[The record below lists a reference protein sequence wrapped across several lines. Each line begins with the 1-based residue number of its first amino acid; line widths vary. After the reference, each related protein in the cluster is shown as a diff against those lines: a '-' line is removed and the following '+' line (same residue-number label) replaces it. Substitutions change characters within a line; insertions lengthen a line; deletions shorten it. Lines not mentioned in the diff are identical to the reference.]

1 MSGLTGQHSEAADY
15 EFTTLTSA
23 PALCIGK
30 LTPTAVPGVM
40 QVNGA
45 SIQILDLPGIIAG
58 AADGKG
64 RGRQVIAVARS
75 CNLIFIVLDV
85 LKPLADKAV
94 LEAELYDCGIRLNV
108 EPPQVQLKKK
118 EKGALVLDDSADVP
132 GGINMSSAHT
142 HAKALS

>member
-1 MSGLTGQHSEAADY
+1 M
-15 EFTTLTSA
+15 
-23 PALCIGK
+23 
-30 LTPTAVPGVM
+30 PGVM

-75 CNLIFIVLDV
+75 CNLIFIVVRGVRVGVDWCLTCSQLDV
-85 LKPLADKAV
+85 LKPLADKAI

-108 EPPQVQLKKK
+108 EPPKVQLKKK
-118 EKGALVLDDSADVP
+118 EKGASAVAEQTRWLR
-132 GGINMSSAHT
+132 SAQGVST
-142 HAKALS
+142 CPTRCL

>member
-1 MSGLTGQHSEAADY
+1 MT
-15 EFTTLTSA
+15 
-23 PALCIGK
+23 
-30 LTPTAVPGVM
+30 
-40 QVNGA
+40 VNGA

-118 EKGALVLDDSADVP
+118 EKGALVPSDWADVP
-132 GGINMSSAHT
+132 GGINMSSART
-142 HAKALS
+142 RAKALS